1 MSTETK
7 HDTPKTVT
15 LDVEGMSCAACQ
27 SHIEK
32 ALRDTEGVSDA
43 SVNLMTRTAR
53 IVYQP
58 DVTRIDSLVEAVREA
73 GYDASLAA
81 PPTSSEHVRTSTI
94 TCMRPIPGRS
104 V

>member
-7 HDTPKTVT
+7 HDIPKTVT

-53 IVYQP
+53 VVYQP

-73 GYDASLAA
+73 GYDASLPRGHAQLRD
-81 PPTSSEHVRTSTI
+81 ER
-94 TCMRPIPGRS
+94 
-104 V
+104 